1 MRLARA
7 SAALFVAI
15 ASAEMT
21 TVGTRATQSSTV
33 TKVIKFGKLVDGT
46 GRVVQNARVVVE
58 NDRIQSVTS
67 NDSPVPGGA
76 QVIDL
81 SQFTG
86 IPGLIDAHTHI
97 TYYWAG
103 DPGTTPRNQPA
114 RPVAVTVFLAQEN
127 GLKALEAG
135 VTTVRD
141 LNAADGADFAMRDLI
156 NMGKMV
162 GPRIFASGTGLRAL
176 RTSPSPT
183 VVASGIDEL
192 TRATRQAIASGAD
205 WVKIFASTGGF
216 DDVTQYQTFTAEEL
230 KASVEVAHMLG
241 KRVAVH
247 SYGPG
252 GASAAVRAGADSLE
266 HATDMDDDTI
276 AEMVRRKIYYVPT
289 IDHNQYYIENGE
301 VYHFPGDYR
310 ARLSQFITRNTDT
323 ARRAFKAGAMM
334 VMGSDAVYTGWGLNT
349 RELERFVALG
359 MTPEQAL
366 QTATKNPAAM
376 LGMEKSLGAIA
387 AGYYADLVAVEGD
400 PLANIAAVTKNVRWV
415 MKGGQVVVDRTRASR
430 PSLALGSYESLTMP
444 LNGVQ
449 YAPAYS
455 R

>member
-1 MRLARA
+1 MRLRQ
-7 SAALFVAI
+7 AI
-15 ASAEMT
+15 AAFLLVVAPVEVT
-21 TVGTRATQSSTV
+21 TAGKLATQSSTA
-33 TKVIKFGKLVDGT
+33 TRVIKFGKLVDGT
-46 GRVVQNARVVVE
+46 GRVIQNARVLVE

-67 NDSPVPGGA
+67 NDASIPGGA
-76 QVIDL
+76 EIIDL
-81 SQFTG
+81 SRFTG

-114 RPVAVTVFLAQEN
+114 RPVAITVFLAQEN

-141 LNAADGADFAMRDLI
+141 LNAADGADLAMRDLI

-162 GPRIFASGTGLRAL
+162 GPRIFASGAGLRAL

-183 VVASGIDEL
+183 VLASGIDEL
-192 TRATRQAIASGAD
+192 TRATRQVIASGAD
-205 WVKIFASTGGF
+205 WVKIFGSTGGF
-216 DDVTQYQTFTAEEL
+216 DDVTQFQTFTVEEL
-230 KASVEVAHMLG
+230 KAAVEVAHMLG

-310 ARLSQFITRNTDT
+310 DRLSQFIARNTET
-323 ARRAFKAGAMM
+323 ARRAFKAGAML

-376 LGMEKSLGAIA
+376 LGMEKRLGAVA

-400 PLANIAAVTKNVRWV
+400 PLANIVAVTKNVRWV
-415 MKGGQVVVDRTRASR
+415 MKGGQVVVDRTR
-430 PSLALGSYESLTMP
+430 T
-444 LNGVQ
+444 
-449 YAPAYS
+449 AP

>member
-1 MRLARA
+1 
-7 SAALFVAI
+7 
-15 ASAEMT
+15 
-21 TVGTRATQSSTV
+21 
-33 TKVIKFGKLVDGT
+33 
-46 GRVVQNARVVVE
+46 
-58 NDRIQSVTS
+58 
-67 NDSPVPGGA
+67 
-76 QVIDL
+76 
-81 SQFTG
+81 
-86 IPGLIDAHTHI
+86 
-97 TYYWAG
+97 
-103 DPGTTPRNQPA
+103 
-114 RPVAVTVFLAQEN
+114 
-127 GLKALEAG
+127 
-135 VTTVRD
+135 
-141 LNAADGADFAMRDLI
+141 
-156 NMGKMV
+156 MGKMV

-192 TRATRQAIASGAD
+192 TQATRQVIASGAD
-205 WVKIFASTGGF
+205 WVKIFGSTGGF
-216 DDVTQYQTFTAEEL
+216 DDVTQFQTFTVEEL
-230 KASVEVAHMLG
+230 KAAVEVAHMLG

-310 ARLSQFITRNTDT
+310 GRLSQFIARNTET
-323 ARRAFKAGAMM
+323 ARRAFKAGAML

-376 LGMEKSLGAIA
+376 LGMEQRLGAVA

-400 PLANIAAVTKNVRWV
+400 PLANIVAVTKNVRWV
-415 MKGGQVVVDRTRASR
+415 MKGGQVVVDRTR
-430 PSLALGSYESLTMP
+430 T
-444 LNGVQ
+444 
-449 YAPAYS
+449 AP

>member
-1 MRLARA
+1 MRLRR
-7 SAALFVAI
+7 AI
-15 ASAEMT
+15 AAFLLVVAP
-21 TVGTRATQSSTV
+21 VGVNTAGRLATQSST
-33 TKVIKFGKLVDGT
+33 TPRVIKFGKLVDGT
-46 GRVVQNARVVVE
+46 GRVIQNARVLVE

-67 NDSPVPGGA
+67 NDAPVPSGA
-76 QVIDL
+76 EIIDL
-81 SQFTG
+81 SRFTG

-103 DPGTTPRNQPA
+103 DPGTTPRNQPP
-114 RPVAVTVFLAQEN
+114 RPVAITVFLAQEN

-141 LNAADGADFAMRDLI
+141 LNAADGADLAMRDLI

-183 VVASGIDEL
+183 VVASGIGEL
-192 TRATRQAIASGAD
+192 TQATRQVIASGAD
-205 WVKIFASTGGF
+205 WVKIFGSTGGF
-216 DDVTQYQTFTAEEL
+216 DDVTQFQTFTVEEL
-230 KASVEVAHMLG
+230 KAAIEVAHMLG

-310 ARLSQFITRNTDT
+310 GRLSQFIARNTET
-323 ARRAFKAGAMM
+323 ARRAFKAGAML

-376 LGMEKSLGAIA
+376 LGMEQRLGAVA

-400 PLANIAAVTKNVRWV
+400 PLANIVAVTKNVRWV
-415 MKGGQVVVDRTRASR
+415 MKGGQVVVDRTR
-430 PSLALGSYESLTMP
+430 T
-444 LNGVQ
+444 
-449 YAPAYS
+449 AP